1 MLYDPVVHILIF
13 FLTNFQHLLGL
24 PLYIVSADKIW
35 SDMTEW
41 TYESPIMW
49 LALFGNSF
57 LSFVGVRGIY
67 NLTGLTTSLTTS
79 LMITVRKFASLI
91 ISAVFFSDEAF
102 STTQWGGALLV
113 MLGSVL
119 YSTSSPV
126 SSNPVAS
133 ASHSPVKIKRR
144 SNSTILRKP
153 SVSFD
158 DKPKSE

>member
-1 MLYDPVVHILIF
+1 M
-13 FLTNFQHLLGL
+13 
-24 PLYIVSADKIW
+24 A
-35 SDMTEW
+35 EW

-102 STTQWGGALLV
+102 SQTQWGGALLV
-113 MLGSVL
+113 MLGSVM
-119 YSTSSPV
+119 YSTSSP
-126 SSNPVAS
+126 AS
-133 ASHSPVKIKRR
+133 ASITTSSSSKAKSPPPSPIKLKRR
-144 SNSTILRKP
+144 GNSLILRK
-153 SVSFD
+153 SSLD
-158 DKPKSE
+158 EINKPKSD